1 MSSSRLDLSE
11 RYRLHALHE
20 TGMSMRAIAD
30 ALERAPSTISRE
42 LRRNQH
48 AARYR
53 PDHAQRISEHRRTQ
67 ASRRPRIDAE
77 RIGQIEDLLR
87 EDFSPEQ
94 IAGRTGLASHEWIY
108 RHIYADQKRGGQLFM
123 HLRKRRRKRRRRGM
137 RDGRGQLTHRRS
149 WTQRPSVVEQRSRIG
164 DWELDTIRASHGKGV
179 VVSMTERRSRLHL
192 LAYSPRRHRRE
203 RAQRHCLQ
211 RTGAACASEP
221 YSSHAHRRQRQ
232 GVRRSSAHC
241 RLLAERF
248 LFRRS
253 VLRMAAR
260 QQRECQRVDT
270 PILATTD
277 RFQHHH
283 QCAPAMDRAAA
294 LQSSA
299 QDTWIQ
305 NAPRSLLRGGPQQR
319 CESELN
325 SPTFP
330 SSLQ

>member
-11 RYRLHALHE
+11 RDRLHALHE

-108 RHIYADQKRGGQLFM
+108 RHIDADQKRGGQLFM

-179 VVSMTERRSRLHL
+179 VVSMTERQSSASAGL
-192 LAYSPRRHRRE
+192 LPRRHRRE
-203 RAQRHCLQ
+203 RAQRHCPA
-211 RTGAACASEP
+211 TGRPAP

-283 QCAPAMDRAAA
+283 QCAPAMD
-294 LQSSA
+294 
-299 QDTWIQ
+299 
-305 NAPRSLLRGGPQQR
+305 
-319 CESELN
+319 
-325 SPTFP
+325 
-330 SSLQ
+330 